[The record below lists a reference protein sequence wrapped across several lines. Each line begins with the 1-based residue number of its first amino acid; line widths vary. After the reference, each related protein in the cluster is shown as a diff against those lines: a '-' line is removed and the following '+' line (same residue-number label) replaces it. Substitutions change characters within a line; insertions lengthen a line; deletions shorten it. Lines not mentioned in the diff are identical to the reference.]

1 VEVCRV
7 VTVAVTAVLVVTAM
21 EGEMAPVV
29 MARERVAAMEEVL
42 AVWMEV
48 GLALEKAEVKAKVEK
63 VAAGAAAEQM
73 AEEEK
78 AEAR

>member
-1 VEVCRV
+1 M